1 MRPELDGMA
10 ALKVEDYVELMGL
23 LDDDE
28 TEVGVVTVDSSVTD
42 EVEVKRVERRAV
54 LRTQDPEEQEI
65 EMLEQSVAELKRE
78 TGQLATELE
87 STTKMMMDLRN
98 QRKQRIFH
106 FKDLMN
112 TDGATNAPAIIEE
125 SCSENVTMTNPYLQQ
140 EVVGRAALARYLE
153 LLFESFPDGA
163 FGILEMEPRGRNG
176 LSVTFTFQGTQMEPF
191 GGVPVINKEVKI
203 TGHVLIT
210 FEASNTSLLVDS
222 MHWTWNVTEGIL
234 SLMGLKPETL
244 PRNKAQQR
252 SQV

>member
-87 STTKMMMDLRN
+87 SRTKLITDLLN
-98 QRKQRIFH
+98 QRKQRLYHI
-106 FKDLMN
+106 KNLMN
-112 TDGATNAPAIIEE
+112 TDGATNALKIMEE
-125 SCSENVTMTNPYLQQ
+125 NCSENVTMTNPYLPQAI
-140 EVVGRAALARYLE
+140 VGRAVGARYLE
-153 LLFESFPDGA
+153 LLFECFPDAA
-163 FGILEMEPRGRNG
+163 FGILKMEPRGKNG

-191 GGVPVINKEVKI
+191 GGVPVTNKEVRIK
-203 TGHVLIT
+203 GHVLVM
-210 FEASNTSLLVDS
+210 FEAANRYLLVNS
-222 MHWTWNVTEGIL
+222 LHWTWNVAEGIL
-234 SLMGLKPETL
+234 AIMGLKPH
-244 PRNKAQQR
+244 KSQR
-252 SQV
+252 RTQI